1 MLEAGCGCL
10 GGRGAMGRARW
21 GAGVYN
27 GCIEVIPHPP
37 IWLHL
42 DNDRPEPPSAVAT
55 STLQPS

>member
-42 DNDRPEPPSAVAT
+42 DNDGPEPPSAVAT